1 MRPCHRGGIVCWSV
15 IAIFLGSQTKET
27 DMAKMIVSG
36 VRKISASVA
45 VLTIGLLAGS
55 AGQAWAVG
63 FSNSSGHIG
72 GSAVE
77 LSRGPAFI
85 TGSVGSM
92 QTTTLPGGAGQGLLM
107 NNGNGTSTLLSPG
120 GLPQVVATPR

>member
-1 MRPCHRGGIVCWSV
+1 
-15 IAIFLGSQTKET
+15 
-27 DMAKMIVSG
+27 MAKMIVSG
-36 VRKISASVA
+36 VRRLSASVA
-45 VLTIGLLAGS
+45 VLTIGLLVGS

-63 FSNSSGHIG
+63 FSNPPGHIG
-72 GSAVE
+72 SPTVE

-85 TGSVGSM
+85 TGSVGSV